1 MLHAVAFI
9 VIGLVVGAIYIRK
22 SRAMGAVIRVIGG
35 LVGSLAGGFISLGAL
50 GSTTTTGKYGSLLI
64 AVVAAIAIG
73 GVAAVISNSSMAGGT
88 R

>member
-9 VIGLVVGAIYIRK
+9 VIGLVVGAVLIRK
-22 SRAMGAVIRVIGG
+22 ARAMGAVIRVIGG

-50 GSTTTTGKYGSLLI
+50 GSTSTTGKYGSIVI
-64 AVVAAIAIG
+64 AVIAAIAVG
-73 GVAAVISNSSMAGGT
+73 GVAVVISNSSMAGGN

>member
-9 VIGLVVGAIYIRK
+9 VIGLVVGAIYIRR

-35 LVGSLAGGFISLGAL
+35 LVGSLAGGFIALGAL
-50 GSTTTTGKYGSLLI
+50 GSTSTAGKYGSLVI
-64 AVVAAIAIG
+64 AVVAAIVIG
-73 GVAAVISNSSMAGGT
+73 GVAVVISNSSMAGGN

>member
-50 GSTTTTGKYGSLLI
+50 GSASTTGKYGSLLI
-64 AVVAAIAIG
+64 ALVAAIAIG
-73 GVAAVISNSSMAGGT
+73 GVAAMISNSSMAGGN

>member
-50 GSTTTTGKYGSLLI
+50 GSTSTTGKYGSLLI
-64 AVVAAIAIG
+64 ALVAAIAIG
-73 GVAAVISNSSMAGGT
+73 GVAAMISNSSMAGGN